1 MIHYDLRCTAAG
13 HEFDGWFRDSATFER
28 QAEEGQI
35 ECPVC
40 ADRRVVRALMAPAV
54 ATQRRALP
62 SSTQPEGVPSSPAP
76 PATAATSAPAHVAGG
91 RLPDAMRA
99 LLQRM
104 RAEIERNCDYVGP
117 QFADEARRMHR
128 GEIDHRAIYGEA
140 TQDDAEALASE
151 GIEVSR
157 IPWVPLSDA

>member
-1 MIHYDLRCTAAG
+1 MIHYDLRCTEAG

-28 QAEEGQI
+28 QAEAGQI
-35 ECPVC
+35 QCPVC
-40 ADRRVVRALMAPAV
+40 ADRRVVRALMTPAV
-54 ATQRRALP
+54 ATNRGALP
-62 SSTQPEGVPSSPAP
+62 APTQPEAAPSSPAP
-76 PATAATSAPAHVAGG
+76 APTAASPTPAQMAGG
-91 RLPDAMRA
+91 SLPDAMRA